1 MIKGRVYKTELKRK
15 RNRREKIKKL
25 RIKYINA
32 KSEEEKKK
40 IIEKALKVNPFL
52 TEETFLSPIIKK

>member
-25 RIKYINA
+25 RIKYLNA
-32 KSEEEKKK
+32 KSEEERKK

-52 TEETFLSPIIKK
+52 TEDFKPPD